1 MTYLK
6 SDQDVDRVSAAV
18 EQNRL
23 ESMGGVP
30 NYKIQNKFTFPGAQ
44 EPESFVAFFEKALKQ
59 LQSTL

>member
-1 MTYLK
+1 M
-6 SDQDVDRVSAAV
+6 DRVSAAV